1 MEMFLMVLSLSVVG
15 VLVCG
20 VLFAVATREERKA
33 QAAALAPF
41 GVPDEERF
49 FMLRPARRAA
59 RMPSQVPAEAEV
71 LLLQIERHVRLE
83 HAAAESFLQF
93 PSVEALH
100 MRTLSPLAR

>member
-20 VLFAVATREERKA
+20 VLFAVATREERKSE
-33 QAAALAPF
+33 AAALAPF

-49 FMLRPARRAA
+49 FMLRPTQRAP
-59 RMPSQVPAEAEV
+59 RMPSQVPAEV
-71 LLLQIERHVRLE
+71 LVLQIERHVRLE